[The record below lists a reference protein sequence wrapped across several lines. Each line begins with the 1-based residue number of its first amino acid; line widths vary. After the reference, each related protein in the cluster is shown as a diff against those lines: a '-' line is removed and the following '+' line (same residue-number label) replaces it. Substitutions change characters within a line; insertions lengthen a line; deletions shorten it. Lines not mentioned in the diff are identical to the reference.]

1 MRGNSKVI
9 ELLNEILTAELTAIN
24 QYFIHA
30 KLCADWGYTKLAAQA
45 RAESIDEMRHAERL
59 IDRILFLDGMPN
71 VQRYGKI
78 NVGETVKE
86 QLELDLKLEAEAIER
101 LNRAIEVC
109 REVNDNAT
117 LEMLTE
123 ILTGEEVHSGW
134 IETQLGLI
142 KQVGE
147 QLYCAQQIA

>member
-1 MRGNSKVI
+1 
-9 ELLNEILTAELTAIN
+9 
-24 QYFIHA
+24 
-30 KLCADWGYTKLAAQA
+30 AQA
-45 RAESIDEMRHAERL
+45 RAESIDEMRHADRL

-86 QLELDLKLEAEAIER
+86 QLELDLKLETEAIER
-101 LNRAIEVC
+101 LNRTIEVC

-123 ILTGEEVHSGW
+123 ILSGEEVHFGW

-147 QLYCAQQIA
+147 QLYCAQQIG